1 MESRSGLE
9 FEVGGDF
16 DFTQNKNEYPHYFKF
31 PQPLFYA
38 GVRSENGRLWDLSTY
53 SGILGCGT
61 FYLMVERNQGFAAKD
76 VTAHTEEI
84 YRQLYQPL
92 ELL

>member
-1 MESRSGLE
+1 MRALE
-9 FEVGGDF
+9 VKMAD
-16 DFTQNKNEYPHYFKF
+16 Y
-31 PQPLFYA
+31 
-38 GVRSENGRLWDLSTY
+38 
-53 SGILGCGT
+53 GILGCGT